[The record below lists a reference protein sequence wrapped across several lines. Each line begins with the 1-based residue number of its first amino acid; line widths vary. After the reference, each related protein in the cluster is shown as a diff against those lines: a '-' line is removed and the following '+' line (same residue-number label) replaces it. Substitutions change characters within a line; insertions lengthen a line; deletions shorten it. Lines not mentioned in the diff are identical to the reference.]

1 MEQVALFAL
10 LGLGGGSLIAGIA
23 LGVVLT
29 YRGSGIIN
37 IGTGAVAMLAGYAYW
52 SLNTGK
58 YGPTIDPAICFV
70 LALVFSAVVGVLVE
84 LVCFRPLRTA
94 APLGKLVASL
104 GVLLLAQS
112 IVTISFGNDPQVPAA
127 FLPSQTVTMLGGVVP
142 IENFILFGI
151 VVAAAIAL
159 AALYRWTRFGLATR
173 AASENEVSG
182 MLIGLSPNALSM
194 VNTVLASVVAGA
206 LGVLAGNITSL
217 DPNNLPLQVVPALA
231 AAIFAG
237 FTSFG
242 IACACGLGIGVL
254 QNVLY
259 YLSTRAWF
267 PKVGG
272 LPIPGVDDLLVF
284 LIMAIALYVR
294 GARLPTRGELVERRL
309 PFVPKAR
316 HVGRGA
322 LIGGVVCAVALIVLP
337 YDFREALITTLIGAV
352 VCLSYVV
359 ITGYVGQVS
368 VVQLA
373 ISGVTGFIMSRL
385 AEQAGITF
393 PIGPIIGIVAATV
406 VGVLV
411 AFSALRVRGVSL
423 AIITLSGA
431 VAIQNFWFNNSNWGE
446 ASGGSPVPQPSLFG
460 LKLGTAAPFR
470 GLDGQVPSPVF
481 GFMVLLFTVLLCML
495 VANIRRGKLGQRMLA
510 VRSNERAA
518 AAAGIHVRN
527 VKLTAFTIGS
537 FLAGVGGALTAYNSG
552 SLSAPQFSALNALGV
567 IAYAYIGGIT
577 MVSGALFAGA
587 ISADALFPHALQVW
601 FGISGTWAILLAG
614 IALISTLIFSPEGAV
629 GTAYR
634 KRMDRRRRLAA
645 GLSQPNRV
653 ATAFARAVGRGTTDA
668 EPG

>member
-1 MEQVALFAL
+1 MEQIVLFAL

-37 IGTGAVAMLAGYAYW
+37 IGTGAVAMMAGYAYW
-52 SLNTGK
+52 SLNTGV
-58 YGPTIDPAICFV
+58 YGTTISPAVCFV
-70 LALVFSAVVGVLVE
+70 LAVVFSAIVGVVVE
-84 LVCFRPLRTA
+84 LVAFRPLRTA

-104 GVLLLAQS
+104 GVLLLAQA
-112 IVTISFGNDPQVPAA
+112 TATLAFGNTPEVPSS
-127 FLPSQTVTMLGGVVP
+127 FLPSSTISMLGGVVP
-142 IENFILFGI
+142 VEDFILAGI
-151 VVAAAIAL
+151 VIAAAIAL
-159 AALYRWTRFGLATR
+159 AAAYRWTRFGLATR

-182 MLIGLSPNALSM
+182 MLVGLSPNTLSL

-206 LGVLAGNITSL
+206 LGVLAGNITAL
-217 DPNNLPLQVVPALA
+217 DPLNLPLQVVPALA

-242 IACACGLGIGVL
+242 IACGCGLGIGVL

-259 YLSTRAWF
+259 YLETKSWF
-267 PKVGG
+267 PKVAG

-284 LIMAIALYVR
+284 IIMAIALYLR

-309 PFVPKAR
+309 PFVPKPRRIGLPA
-316 HVGRGA
+316 V
-322 LIGGVVCAVALIVLP
+322 IGGVVCAVALIVLP
-337 YDFREALITTLIGAV
+337 YDFREALITTLIGAIL
-352 VCLSYVV
+352 CLSYVV

-368 VVQLA
+368 AAQLA
-373 ISGVTGFIMSRL
+373 ISGVTGFVMSRL
-385 AEQAGITF
+385 AVQAGVGF
-393 PIGPIIGIVAATV
+393 PLGPIIGVVAATL
-406 VGVLV
+406 VGVVV

-431 VAIQNFWFNNSNWGE
+431 VVIQDFWFNNSNWGE
-446 ASGGSPVPQPSLFG
+446 ATYGSSVPQPSLFG
-460 LKLGTAAPFR
+460 FKLGTDAPFR
-470 GLDGQVPSPVF
+470 GLDGQVPSPVL
-481 GFMVLLFTVLLCML
+481 GFMVLLFTILLCML
-495 VANIRRGKLGQRMLA
+495 VANIRRGKLGRRMLA

-518 AAAGIHVRN
+518 AAAGISVPN
-527 VKLTAFTIGS
+527 VKLIAFTIGS
-537 FLAGVGGALTAYNSG
+537 FIAGVGGALTAYNSG
-552 SLSAPQFSALNALGV
+552 SLSADQFSALNALGV

-601 FGISGTWAILLAG
+601 FGISGTWAIFLAG

-634 KRMDRRRRLAA
+634 REMERKKRVAA
-645 GLSQPNRV
+645 GLSKPIRLNTLLR
-653 ATAFARAVGRGTTDA
+653 R
-668 EPG
+668 

>member
-1 MEQVALFAL
+1 MEQIALFAL

-37 IGTGAVAMLAGYAYW
+37 IATGAVAMLAGYAYW

-70 LALVFSAVVGVLVE
+70 LALVFSALVGVVVE

-112 IVTISFGNDPQVPAA
+112 IVTLCFGNNPQNPTP
-127 FLPSQTVTMLGGVVP
+127 FLTSQTVSMLGGVVP
-142 IENFILFGI
+142 IENFILAGI

-159 AALYRWTRFGLATR
+159 AAVYRWTRFGLATR

-182 MLIGLSPNALSM
+182 MLVGLSPNTLSM
-194 VNTVLASVVAGA
+194 ANTVLASVVAGA

-217 DPNNLPLQVVPALA
+217 DPMNLPLQVVPALA

-242 IACACGLGIGVL
+242 IACGCGLGIGIL
-254 QNVLY
+254 QNILY
-259 YLSTRAWF
+259 YLSTRSWF
-267 PKVGG
+267 PTAGG
-272 LPIPGVDDLLVF
+272 LSIPGVSDLLVF

-294 GARLPTRGELVERRL
+294 GARIPTRGELVERRL
-309 PFVPKAR
+309 PFVPKAT
-316 HVGRGA
+316 HVVRWA
-322 LIGGVVCAVALIVLP
+322 LIGGPVGAVALIVLP
-337 YDFREALITTLIGAV
+337 YDFRNALITSLIGAII
-352 VCLSYVV
+352 CLSYVV
-359 ITGYVGQVS
+359 MTGYVGQVS

-373 ISGVTGFIMSRL
+373 VSGVTGFVMSRL
-385 AEQAGITF
+385 AEQAGLGF
-393 PIGPIIGIVAATV
+393 PAGPIVGIVAATF

-431 VAIQNFWFNNSNWGE
+431 VAIQSFWFNNSNWGE
-446 ASGGSPVPQPSLFG
+446 AAGGSAVPQPSLFG
-460 LKLGTAAPFR
+460 LKLGTDAPFR
-470 GLDGQVPSPVF
+470 GLDGQLPSPVF
-481 GFMVLLFTVLLCML
+481 GFMVLVCAILVCMF
-495 VANIRRGKLGQRMLA
+495 VANVRRGKLGQRMLA

-518 AAAGIHVRN
+518 AAAGISVRR
-527 VKLTAFTIGS
+527 VKLIAFTIGS
-537 FLAGVGGALTAYNSG
+537 FLAGVSGALLAYQSG
-552 SLSAPQFSALNALGV
+552 SLSSDQFDAINALAV

-601 FGISGTWAILLAG
+601 FGISGTWATLLAG
-614 IALISTLIFSPEGAV
+614 IALITTLIFSPEGAV

-634 KRMDRRRRLAA
+634 RQVDHRKRVAA
-645 GLSQPNRV
+645 GLSPPSRMK
-653 ATAFARAVGRGTTDA
+653 TLLARAGRSGTTDT
-668 EPG
+668 